1 MEFNNNNW
9 YEKIQAAKSKFDLIT
24 SNYINNY
31 ILYKT
36 NPSNNEYN
44 QILANNENQI
54 QEAIREFET
63 IETILQ
69 SKKKENFNK
78 MNELNSFLKEKKDL
92 FFQNKNNNISS
103 KKLLNEVFQLKIHN
117 ILINYK
123 YVFGCVIILLSLF
136 YIRKTIL
143 GTSNIQ

>member
-9 YEKIQAAKSKFDLIT
+9 YEKIQTAKSKFDLIT
-24 SNYINNY
+24 ANYINNF

-36 NPSNNEYN
+36 NPTNNEYN

-54 QEAIREFET
+54 QEVIREFDT
-63 IETILQ
+63 IETNLQ
-69 SKKKENFNK
+69 NKKKENLNK
-78 MNELNSFLKEKKDL
+78 MNELNSFLKEKEDL

-103 KKLLNEVFQLKIHN
+103 KKLLNEVSQLKIHN